1 MGMSKP
7 KEQLEA
13 KKAARYSFSLILTR
27 LQRLFLV
34 KAKWLLA
41 EPHKCFNSPALK
53 NLSAK
58 NFKHESWSTKKR
70 NNLS

>member
-34 KAKWLLA
+34 KAK
-41 EPHKCFNSPALK
+41 
-53 NLSAK
+53 
-58 NFKHESWSTKKR
+58 
-70 NNLS
+70 